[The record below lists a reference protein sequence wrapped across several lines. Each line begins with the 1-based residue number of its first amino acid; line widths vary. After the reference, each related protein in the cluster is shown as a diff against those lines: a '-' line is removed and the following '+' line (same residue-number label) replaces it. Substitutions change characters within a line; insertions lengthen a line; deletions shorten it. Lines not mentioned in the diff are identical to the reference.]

1 MPETFDALRF
11 ARKLNE
17 AGFTREQA
25 ETLAELVRDEV
36 IAGSAKLDTF
46 NDLET
51 RIKQQTERVEE
62 RMRHRIEQA
71 ERSIWIKF
79 GGLLVV
85 AVGALATIL
94 KLGKP

>member
-1 MPETFDALRF
+1 
-11 ARKLNE
+11 
-17 AGFTREQA
+17 
-25 ETLAELVRDEV
+25 V
-36 IAGSAKLDTF
+36 IAGSAKRDAF
-46 NDLET
+46 NDLES
-51 RIKQQTERVEE
+51 RITQQMDRVEE